1 MLQHRRREI
10 LGEMAKVGRACIAC
24 ASSLYSTEYNARSAS
39 LAMRIDGSRLIN
51 CGVTPNGETVHL
63 DLVDVVG
70 KHVSLCLPFAQ
81 ARSLTMTLPQLLTF
95 ALKAQTGDD
104 SARYVFTLTRWRL
117 EAAADSRLI
126 ITFGTPDGFEVSFC
140 MTLQDCWELARALKA
155 DAEWAPN
162 RIQTPIN

>member
-1 MLQHRRREI
+1 M
-10 LGEMAKVGRACIAC
+10 K
-24 ASSLYSTEYNARSAS
+24 
-39 LAMRIDGSRLIN
+39 IDGSRLIN
-51 CGVTPNGETVHL
+51 CGVTSNGETVHL

-70 KHVSLCLPFAQ
+70 KQISLCLPFHQ

-104 SARYVFTLTRWRL
+104 TARYVFTLSQWRL

-155 DAEWAPN
+155 DADWAPD
-162 RIQTPIN
+162 RPQMPIN

>member
-1 MLQHRRREI
+1 
-10 LGEMAKVGRACIAC
+10 
-24 ASSLYSTEYNARSAS
+24 
-39 LAMRIDGSRLIN
+39 MRIDGSRLIN
-51 CGVTPNGETVHL
+51 CGVTSNGETVHL

-70 KHVSLCLPFAQ
+70 KHVSLCLPFHQ

-104 SARYVFTLTRWRL
+104 SARYVFTLAQWRI

-140 MTLQDCWELARALKA
+140 TTLQDGREFAQALGA
-155 DAEWAPN
+155 NVDWAPD
-162 RIQTPIN
+162 RIQTSIN

>member
-1 MLQHRRREI
+1 
-10 LGEMAKVGRACIAC
+10 
-24 ASSLYSTEYNARSAS
+24 
-39 LAMRIDGSRLIN
+39 MRIDGSRLIN
-51 CGVTPNGETVHL
+51 CGVTANGETIHL

-70 KHVSLCLPFAQ
+70 KQISLCLPFHQ

-104 SARYVFTLTRWRL
+104 SARYVFTLAQWRL

-140 MTLQDCWELARALKA
+140 MTLQECCELARVLRANTEPA
-155 DAEWAPN
+155 IDRTQPV
-162 RIQTPIN
+162 IN

>member
-1 MLQHRRREI
+1 
-10 LGEMAKVGRACIAC
+10 
-24 ASSLYSTEYNARSAS
+24 
-39 LAMRIDGSRLIN
+39 MRIDGSRLIN
-51 CGVTPNGETVHL
+51 CGVSSNGETVHL

-70 KHVSLCLPFAQ
+70 KHVSLCLPFHQ

-104 SARYVFTLTRWRL
+104 TARYVFTLAQWRL

-140 MTLQDCWELARALKA
+140 MTLQDCRELARALTA
-155 DAEWAPN
+155 DADWPPDSI
-162 RIQTPIN
+162 RPPIN